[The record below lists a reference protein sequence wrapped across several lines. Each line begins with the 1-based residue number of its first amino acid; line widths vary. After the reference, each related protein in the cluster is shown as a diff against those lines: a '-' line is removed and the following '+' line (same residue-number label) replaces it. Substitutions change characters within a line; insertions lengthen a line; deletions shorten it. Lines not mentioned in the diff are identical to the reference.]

1 MLREDDYKQRFL
13 ELKFLQTPGIS
24 IVSVSLIIMMMT
36 SHMTLLTLRRV
47 VTTAQLCSLWLHHIS
62 SLTAL
67 AATAPT
73 TTVTAVTAAE
83 SSCWGQKML
92 LLLVRVK
99 MSLRRWRNRFLAT
112 LSLIL
117 LTTLLTLHHTL
128 HAMLGIFGWCKPIST
143 SQIFTPTTSLV
154 TTQQIYKC
162 ELKYFE

>member
-1 MLREDDYKQRFL
+1 MTKTKIFRIKIFTDTRNQYCTCIFDNTDDDITHDTVDTEEGRDNRSALF
-13 ELKFLQTPGIS
+13 FVI
-24 IVSVSLIIMMMT
+24 T
-36 SHMTLLTLRRV
+36 SHQLTHCFGGNS
-47 VTTAQLCSLWLHHIS
+47 TNNSNS
-62 SLTAL
+62 S
-67 AATAPT
+67 
-73 TTVTAVTAAE
+73 VTAAE